1 MNAAAPRTRAFVAA
15 AIVLAIVDLVLATLW
30 LQRTDDLPPRAVDVA
45 VPVAEPPHDVAP
57 ETHAEA
63 PAPRARTAGP
73 KAIPAAASASDA
85 TAVLYGVV
93 RRRSGAA
100 LPDFSAIHVGAG
112 QRCIVRTD
120 GTFAALGL
128 REGPCEVR
136 TEIPDELPFSR
147 IVEVRAPT
155 TRVVIALDDAWYLT
169 VNAVTPEGAPLV
181 EALQK
186 EHPEVRWHTG
196 LDVAAF
202 SAPLATETFPCRGGS
217 LRSGPGTVGTPDL
230 DGLPRQVVGVLALPP
245 DRAVHVALLLRGAV
259 LAQMPVAPRQE
270 EITFSLT
277 TNALL
282 ARTGTIRVRVVDD
295 TGVPVAGA
303 VVGLNSSDSAGG
315 TDSSDAS
322 GRATVQNLMPGMMRL
337 GARHGTRVA
346 AERWIVVPPGREIDA
361 GDVVLRP
368 TNEVVFAIEPATQRA
383 ALACNLLDPEHNV
396 PGERARHGVTRG
408 EARVRLL
415 DGRHGLFVTNGD
427 ECAAIELDTRT
438 LPSQPVRIVLGP
450 GAPLRVD
457 NRVGDR
463 FADVTI
469 RNAAGTI
476 VDDDDY
482 TGLIGKVVRVPPGT
496 YEATIT
502 SRGGATR
509 RTVEV
514 GADGGTLV
522 VD

>member
-1 MNAAAPRTRAFVAA
+1 MNTAAPTASRLVAA
-15 AIVLAIVDLVLATLW
+15 AIVLAIVDLVLAALW
-30 LQRTDDLPPRAVDVA
+30 LQRVDDPRPRPAHADA
-45 VPVAEPPHDVAP
+45 PTAEPPHDVAP
-57 ETHAEA
+57 ETRARA
-63 PAPRARTAGP
+63 PAPRALAAAP
-73 KAIPAAASASDA
+73 VAIPAAATAAGS

-93 RRRSGAA
+93 RRSSGAA
-100 LPDFSAIHVGAG
+100 LPDFSAIHVGAEL
-112 QRCIVRTD
+112 RCIVRSD

-136 TEIPDELPFSR
+136 TEIPGERPFATM
-147 IVEVRAPT
+147 VDVRAPT
-155 TRVVIALDDAWYLT
+155 TRVVIALDDVWLLT

-186 EHPEVRWHTG
+186 EHPEIRWDAG
-196 LDVAAF
+196 LDVAGF
-202 SAPLATETFPCRGGS
+202 SEPVATETFACRGAS
-217 LRSGPGTVGTPDL
+217 LPSGARTGTADL
-230 DGLPRQVVGVLALPP
+230 VGLPRQVVGVLALPP
-245 DRAVHVALLLRGAV
+245 DRNAHVALLLRGAV
-259 LAQMPVAPRQE
+259 LAQMPVAPRQAE
-270 EITFSLT
+270 VTFSLT

-282 ARTGTIRVRVVDD
+282 ARTGTVRVRVVDD
-295 TGVPVAGA
+295 GGVPVAGA
-303 VVGLNSSDSAGG
+303 FVGLNSTNGSGD
-315 TDSSDAS
+315 THSSDAS

-346 AERWIVVPPGREIDA
+346 AERWILVPSGREIDA
-361 GDVVLRP
+361 GDIVLRP
-368 TNEVVFAIEPATQRA
+368 TNEVVFAIEPATQHA

-415 DGRHGLFVTNGD
+415 DGRHGVFVTNGQ

-438 LPSQPVRIVLGP
+438 LPSQPIRVVLGP

-457 NRVGDR
+457 NRVGDG

-482 TGLIGKVVRVPPGT
+482 TGLVGKLVCVPPGT

-502 SRGGATR
+502 NRRGATK

-514 GADGGTLV
+514 GADGGTLI